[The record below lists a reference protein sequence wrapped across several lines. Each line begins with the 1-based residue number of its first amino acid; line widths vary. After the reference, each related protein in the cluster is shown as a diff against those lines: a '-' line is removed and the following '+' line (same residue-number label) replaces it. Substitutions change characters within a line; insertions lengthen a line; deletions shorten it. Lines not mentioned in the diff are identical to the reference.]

1 MTCPRSAAIG
11 CTKRLAGR
19 RLQLA
24 AFAAA
29 QRKHSPLNDAS
40 VESISAA

>member
-1 MTCPRSAAIG
+1 MPCLRSAAIG
-11 CTKRLAGR
+11 CTKRLADR
-19 RLQLA
+19 RLQPA

-29 QRKHSPLNDAS
+29 QRKHSPLDDAS